1 MNGTWARLGI
11 IAVCSALAAG
21 FALLNAGTR
30 VPLRLG
36 IVGFRSVPLASVVF
50 LSILLG
56 MALVFF
62 AGLRADLRTRRM
74 LRRYREALGE
84 GWRDGEAGTED
95 DRA

>member
-1 MNGTWARLGI
+1 MNGAWARIGI
-11 IAVCSALAAG
+11 VAACSALAAG
-21 FALLNAGTR
+21 FALLNADTR

-36 IVGFRSVPLASVVF
+36 IVGFRSVPLTSVVF

-56 MALVFF
+56 MGLVFF
-62 AGLRADLRTRRM
+62 AGLRADLKTRRM

-84 GWRDGEAGTED
+84 GWRDEVMDPED